1 MSDDRAPAAD
11 DTLQFDRAVP
21 LSTDAAGQAGP
32 SLTCE
37 SCKNEI
43 KTEYFTVNGVTLCE
57 TCKDAVQQQAASVR
71 EWPSVI
77 RATLFGFGAALV
89 GAIIYYGV
97 IAITDFEIGIVAI
110 LIGYMVGYAMRKGA
124 RERGGR
130 RLQIIAIVLTYLSV
144 ALAYLPLAMRGAR
157 ESSSESGLTIDSA
170 QVLAPTT
177 DSTVANADTTEN
189 ARGVA
194 DSQLRASSD
203 SLVLET
209 TFGGTVRAIGLLLV
223 FSLTLPVFVVFGSM
237 PSGLIS
243 ALIIGIGLRQA
254 WKMTGVPDLETH
266 GPFKVGAVS
275 SASAAPPAAS

>member
-1 MSDDRAPAAD
+1 MSDDRSPADAEA
-11 DTLQFDRAVP
+11 LQFDRAVP
-21 LSTDAAGQAGP
+21 LSTDAAGNSGP
-32 SLTCE
+32 SLTCA

-43 KTEYFTVNGVTLCE
+43 KTDYFTVNGVTLCE

-71 EWPSVI
+71 DWPNVM
-77 RATLFGFGAALV
+77 RATLFGFGAAIA

-130 RLQIIAIVLTYLSV
+130 RLQVIAIALTYFSV
-144 ALAYLPLAMRGAR
+144 ALAYLPLAMRGAQR
-157 ESSSESGLTIDSA
+157 SGSESGLTSDSA
-170 QVLAPTT
+170 QVLTPST
-177 DSTVANADTTEN
+177 DSAIAGADTEN
-189 ARGVA
+189 ATGEATAQSRV
-194 DSQLRASSD
+194 SSD
-203 SLVLET
+203 SLALET
-209 TFGGTVRAIGLLLV
+209 TFDGTVRAIGLLLV

-243 ALIIGIGLRQA
+243 ALIIGIGMRQA

-275 SASAAPPAAS
+275 SASDAPPAAS